1 MSRAKLKSEA
11 KRLVVPAGGY
21 EPHAGQRM
29 FHNCEKLVRLLFC
42 HIRWG
47 KTLASCADEVMRG
60 TWLYGLRISQM
71 VEGKLGYHLEPLV
84 NTWHVAP
91 TYKLLDQSVAEI
103 KSLLP
108 IEFGWKYDPIKAK
121 FFIFPYVTPDHR
133 TEYYWHISMRPGD
146 NPEKLVAEGLDM
158 ATIEEARGVR
168 REVYDLI
175 MGRCTDPGRLHM
187 VSIVGTPG
195 SMFDPQEPRI
205 ERGGQMIDNPHWQYR
220 LYQQALSG
228 ENPHVQAWK
237 FGCYSRYRNPYMT
250 DKIIENAKMNMS
262 EEVFKRDMLAE
273 FVKFEQ
279 ESAVIPEYQEV
290 LHYRECADKYKSDKE
305 VFLCYDP
312 GWNAAMTAHQI
323 DENNVW
329 NIIFEHNSEDTAFG
343 LFVEEAIVRFFN
355 KFGHPKALV
364 IIIPGSAEA
373 RKTTDGKTEADILKE
388 VFAKH
393 NIFARPIVI
402 RETEERIERAID
414 IMRTRCKI
422 LSESGEPMFRVD
434 TSCAL
439 TNDALGGGW
448 RRDKQRFFKSGMPKP
463 KKDGFFD
470 NVADSVRLLA
480 MSPALDVLGRESR
493 RYVDIEPDDIV
504 ETGQD
509 RDTYYGKDI

>member
-1 MSRAKLKSEA
+1 
-11 KRLVVPAGGY
+11 
-21 EPHAGQRM
+21 
-29 FHNCEKLVRLLFC
+29 
-42 HIRWG
+42 
-47 KTLASCADEVMRG
+47 MRG
-60 TWLYGLRISQM
+60 TWLYGRRIKAM
-71 VEGKLGYHLEPLV
+71 MENRLGYHLEPLV
-84 NTWHVAP
+84 NTWHIAP
-91 TYKLLDQSVAEI
+91 TYKLLDQSVAEL

-108 IEFGWKYDPIKAK
+108 TEFHWKYDNVKSK
-121 FFIFPYVTPDHR
+121 FFIFPYVTSDKR

-175 MGRCTDPGRLHM
+175 RGRCTDPGRLHAI
-187 VSIVGTPG
+187 SIVGTPG
-195 SMFDPQEPRI
+195 SMFDPVEPRI
-205 ERGGQMIDNPHWQYR
+205 ERGGQMLDNPHWQYR

-228 ENPHVQAWK
+228 ENPNVQAWK
-237 FGCYSRYRNPYMT
+237 FGCYSKFRNPYMS
-250 DKIIENAKMNMS
+250 DKIIESAKMDMT
-262 EEVFKRDMLAE
+262 EDVFKRDMLAE

-290 LHYRECADKYKSDKE
+290 LHFKEAPYNPDKE

-323 DENNVW
+323 GEDNVW
-329 NIIFEHNSEDTAFG
+329 NVIFEHNGEDTAFG
-343 LFVEEAIVRFFN
+343 LFVEEALIRFFG
-355 KFGHPKALV
+355 KFGRPKALV
-364 IIIPGSAEA
+364 IIIPGSAES

-388 VFAKH
+388 IYAKH
-393 NIFARPIVI
+393 DIYNRPIVI

-422 LSESGEPMFRVD
+422 LSEEGFPLFRVN
-434 TSCAL
+434 TACPL
-439 TNDALGGGW
+439 VNDALGGGW
-448 RRDKQRFFKSGMPKP
+448 RRDNRRYFKSGMPKP

-480 MSPALDVLGRESR
+480 MSPALDVLGRKSR
-493 RYVDIEPDDIV
+493 RFTDIVPDEIV

-509 RDTYYGKDI
+509 RATYYGKE